1 MIVQTI
7 RSLIFYLL
15 FLGQTTIL
23 ATLLGTI
30 TLFKKGWFPFGWTI
44 AKFWANSI
52 VFLMR
57 WVVGIRTEVT
67 GMENIPEGGCIIAA
81 KHQSDWDIF
90 ALITKSGRPSFITKK
105 ELMDIPFFGWSA
117 RSMDAISIDR
127 KKGSEAMPAMVE
139 EARQAVARGCRIIIF
154 PEGTRRQ
161 PLAEPAYRFGVAK
174 LYAQL
179 NVPIV
184 PVALNS
190 GLFWSRNAKILWPGT
205 ARAKF
210 LPPIPAG
217 LDPTKMHKRMVEVI
231 EAETDKL
238 IAESVNEGLSR
249 PISAQLRER
258 INALKARLKA

>member
-7 RSLIFYLL
+7 RSLIFYAL

-23 ATLLGTI
+23 AIVLGTV
-30 TLFKKGWFPFGWTI
+30 TLFKKGWFPFGAMI

-52 VFLMR
+52 IFLMR
-57 WVVGIRTEVT
+57 WVVGIRTIVT

-90 ALITKSGRPSFITKK
+90 ALVPVSGRPAFITKK

-127 KKGSEAMPAMVE
+127 KKGSEAMPAMIE
-139 EARQAVARGCRIIIF
+139 EAKEAVARGCRIIIF

-161 PLAEPAYRFGVAK
+161 PFAEPAYRYGIAK

-179 NVPIV
+179 NVPVV

-190 GLFWSRNAKILWPGT
+190 GLFWSRNAKTLWPGI
-205 ARAKF
+205 ARAKI

-217 LDPTKMHKRMVEVI
+217 LTSSDMHARMVEVI
-231 EAETDKL
+231 ESETDKL
-238 IAESVNEGLSR
+238 LIESVEEGLSR
-249 PISAQLRER
+249 PLTPRLREG
-258 INALKARLKA
+258 IAALKARIKG